1 MTVPSIEALTK
12 KLEDDQAAM
21 LPGQKSGDKLTLH
34 YLANL
39 TVAKLAK
46 DCYQELEDRIA
57 AIDILRATGENLN
70 KLVAPV
76 LIGGRLPGNHSAG
89 IVYFKTSYPTS
100 ADITIP
106 VGTRVYAILEDATK
120 VYFQTTA
127 EGVIP
132 AGQTQVAV
140 AARAAERGLQG
151 NIGPHQIVQQ
161 VKRIAGI
168 TSVENPLE
176 FAGGTEDETD
186 DELRQRYFDKIRAPG
201 KATATMLERS
211 LMDLS
216 TVTEAK
222 IINHGSGDV
231 SVLVDYSG
239 GVTSPSEEIVD
250 CLRTNLAGG
259 AVARGTLGATVD
271 GQAVA
276 ILEDDVYGGLVWV
289 RPRNHIT
296 VQDGFTFTYTN
307 MEQATRTGTVTIPA
321 GTHRGVMIQ
330 ASLEAPTDRVKRIL
344 SVTPSQVGN
353 SYDVLMGMGEANML
367 YNLPELINVSIA
379 AKIRLTETPEQGLVG
394 NVRASWNAFLS
405 HFKMGE
411 NLQLS
416 DVIKFMYN
424 MYDPTADDNV
434 GRPINGIDELVEI
447 MVSGGGQGAYRIGD
461 KIVVEE
467 DWRLITQDNI
477 SIVVVS

>member
-1 MTVPSIEALTK
+1 MTVPSIETLTK
-12 KLEDDQAAM
+12 KLEDYQAAM

-39 TVAKLAK
+39 TVAKLTK
-46 DCYQELEDRIA
+46 DCYQELEDQISV
-57 AIDILRATGENLN
+57 IDILKAAGTNLD

-76 LIGGRLPGNHSAG
+76 LIGGRLPGNYATG
-89 IVYFKTSYPTS
+89 IVYFRTSYPAS

-106 VGTRVYAILEDATK
+106 AGTRVYAILEDATK
-120 VYFQTTA
+120 VYFQTTVV
-127 EGVIP
+127 GLIP
-132 AGQTQVAV
+132 AGQTQVAI

-161 VKRIAGI
+161 VTRITGI
-168 TSVENPLE
+168 TSVENALE

-186 DELRQRYFDKIRAPG
+186 AELRQRYFDKIQAPG
-201 KATATMLERS
+201 KATVTMLERA
-211 LMDLS
+211 LLDLS

-222 IINHGSGDV
+222 VINHGSGDV

-239 GVTSPSEEIVD
+239 GVTLPSDEIVD

-259 AVARGTLGATVD
+259 VVARGTLGATVD
-271 GQAVA
+271 GQSAA

-289 RPRNHIT
+289 RPRNHIMA
-296 VQDGFTFTYTN
+296 QDGFTFTYMN
-307 MEQATRTGTVTIPA
+307 MEQATRTGTATVPA
-321 GTHRGVMIQ
+321 GTHRGVMVQ
-330 ASLEAPTDRVKRIL
+330 ASPEAPTDRVKKIL
-344 SVTPSQVGN
+344 SVTPSEAGN
-353 SYDVLMGMGEANML
+353 SYDIVMGMGEANLL

-379 AKIRLTETPEQGLVG
+379 AKIRVTETPEQGLVS
-394 NVRASWNAFLS
+394 NIRISWNAFLS

-416 DVIKFMYN
+416 DVIQFMYN

-434 GRPINGIDELVEI
+434 GRPIKGIDELVEI

-467 DWRLITQDNI
+467 DWRIITQDNI
-477 SIVVVS
+477 SIVVVP